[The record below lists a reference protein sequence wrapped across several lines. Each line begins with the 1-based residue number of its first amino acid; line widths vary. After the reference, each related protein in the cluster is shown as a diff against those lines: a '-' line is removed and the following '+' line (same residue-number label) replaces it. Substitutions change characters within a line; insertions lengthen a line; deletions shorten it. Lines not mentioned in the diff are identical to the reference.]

1 MDTKIK
7 TLSDEELMEV
17 SGGASSSGF
26 NCINISSESE
36 CKKKS
41 ICKWIAD
48 KNPARIL
55 TGCYSANYKGDSI
68 FPTRSLPRR
77 RSCRSYDR

>member
-26 NCINISSESE
+26 NCIKISSESE

-48 KNPARIL
+48 K
-55 TGCYSANYKGDSI
+55 K
-68 FPTRSLPRR
+68 
-77 RSCRSYDR
+77 SCENIDWLLFSKL

>member
-1 MDTKIK
+1 MDNKIIA
-7 TLSDEELMEV
+7 LSDDELMEV

-36 CKKKS
+36 CKNKS

-48 KNPARIL
+48 K
-55 TGCYSANYKGDSI
+55 K
-68 FPTRSLPRR
+68 
-77 RSCRSYDR
+77 SCENIDWLLFTKL